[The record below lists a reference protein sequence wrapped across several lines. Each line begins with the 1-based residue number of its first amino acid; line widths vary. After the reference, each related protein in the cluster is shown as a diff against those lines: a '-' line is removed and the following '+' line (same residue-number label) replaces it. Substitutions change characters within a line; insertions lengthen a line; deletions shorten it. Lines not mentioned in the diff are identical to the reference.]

1 MKRFY
6 SFFEDLYKEKKLGI
20 QEAKEQEIQQTHVT
34 RILDDPNT
42 YDELTKNIKDLKNG
56 KANDLDNISNEFLKA
71 SNGELLKAPMKLFNL
86 CLEKGV
92 YPWNT
97 TVITP
102 LHKKGDIY
110 NPDNYRAIAVGK
122 NLGKLF
128 SSIMLERLIQFR
140 KYTFPDSE
148 NQLGFCQQAQTAD
161 HLFVIA
167 YMH

>member
-6 SFFEDLYKEKKLGI
+6 SFFKDLYKEKKLGI

-34 RILDDPNT
+34 RILDDHIT

-56 KANDLDNISNEFLKA
+56 KANGLDNISDEFLKA
-71 SNGELLKAPMKLFNL
+71 SNGELLKALMKLFNL

-110 NPDNYRAIAVGK
+110 NPDNYRAIAVGI
-122 NLGKLF
+122 NLGKIVF
-128 SSIMLERLIQFR
+128 FYNVRTSDTIQKIHMSRHR
-140 KYTFPDSE
+140 KPTWILSTSPNCRPPF
-148 NQLGFCQQAQTAD
+148 L
-161 HLFVIA
+161 IA
-167 YMH
+167 YMY